1 MKATLRYAILT
12 IALATLSFDVAS
24 AQEARDQDRNV
35 ARNRDRANVGQLD
48 EKTQGTTIRVS
59 QLIGYNIQNSLGESV
74 GEIKDIVLDA
84 TTGKVRYA
92 AVTYGGFLGM
102 GNKLFAVPFEAFRVQ
117 VDPDELDDGDDI
129 DSDDYVLVLNVTQEQ
144 LKGQQGFD
152 EDNWPNMADRTWAR
166 DLDKRYNVNRN
177 EDAKDR
183 MLRENRQN
191 RVNRENR
198 GNRGN
203 RATRENRETDNQ

>member
-12 IALATLSFDVAS
+12 IALAALSFDVAS
-24 AQEARDQDRNV
+24 AQEARNQDRDV

-48 EKTQGTTIRVS
+48 DKTQGTTIRVS
-59 QLIGYNIQNSLGESV
+59 QLIGYNIQNSQGESV

-84 TTGKVRYA
+84 RTGKVRYA

-117 VDPDELDDGDDI
+117 VDPDELDEGDGI
-129 DSDDYVLVLNVTQEQ
+129 DSDDYVLILNVTKEQ
-144 LKGQQGFD
+144 LEGQQGFD
-152 EDNWPNMADRTWAR
+152 EDNWPNMADRAWAR

-198 GNRGN
+198 GNRAN
-203 RATRENRETDNQ
+203 REDVETDNQ